1 MKVLL
6 AALLGLLFALG
17 LMLLFN
23 GGRWQEPVGFL
34 LLALCGT
41 ELFYVLYNI
50 SEALGRDRV
59 RDG

>member
-6 AALLGLLFALG
+6 AAAMGLLFALG

-23 GGRWQEPVGFL
+23 GGTWQEPVGFF

-41 ELFYVLYNI
+41 ELYYVLYNI
-50 SEALGRDRV
+50 CEALGRDRV
-59 RDG
+59 SEN